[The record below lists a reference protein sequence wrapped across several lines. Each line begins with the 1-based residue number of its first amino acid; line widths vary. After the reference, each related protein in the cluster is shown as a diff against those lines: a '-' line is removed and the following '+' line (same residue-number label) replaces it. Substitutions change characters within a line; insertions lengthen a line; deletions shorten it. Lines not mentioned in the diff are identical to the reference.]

1 MFPQPCLRNV
11 FTLSFHL
18 RILEMSSC
26 DIKKLNQN
34 LCPYLVWGVGGGG
47 RLSLSLRVQSQAK
60 VPIDGLTSTVE
71 LTSHRVYQELVYRNE
86 VLKTMLARS
95 NYPSLSSSPAVFA
108 QLLSMHFPDYLGTV
122 YVKRKKVRFSS
133 HFRHP
138 SSLDDVVSVLKLLSE
153 NNKQPNFG

>member
-18 RILEMSSC
+18 RILEMSSY

-34 LCPYLVWGVGGGG
+34 LCPYLVGGGGG

-60 VPIDGLTSTVE
+60 VPIDGVDVNCRIN
-71 LTSHRVYQELVYRNE
+71 SHRVYQELVYRNE
-86 VLKTMLARS
+86 VLKTMFARS
-95 NYPSLSSSPAVFA
+95 NYPSLPSSPAVFA
-108 QLLSMHFPDYLGTV
+108 QLLSMRFPDYLGTV

-138 SSLDDVVSVLKLLSE
+138 SSLDDVVSVLKLLSG

>member
-18 RILEMSSC
+18 RILEMSSY

-34 LCPYLVWGVGGGG
+34 LCPYLVGGGGGG

-60 VPIDGLTSTVE
+60 VPIDGVDVNCRIN
-71 LTSHRVYQELVYRNE
+71 SHRVYQELVYRNE
-86 VLKTMLARS
+86 VLKTMFARS
-95 NYPSLSSSPAVFA
+95 NYPSLPSSPAVFA
-108 QLLSMHFPDYLGTV
+108 QLLSMRFPDYLGTV

-138 SSLDDVVSVLKLLSE
+138 SSLDDVVSVLKLLSG